1 MAKQE
6 RIILADPDIH
16 GRTNVKAMLSRADFL
31 VIGEAEDGITALKM
45 IRDRQPDL
53 VLADTALP
61 GLNGFELAG
70 IVHDDHLAPVIVMSN
85 LFGRD
90 LPARLREVRASGFLE
105 KPVEITSLLSVVE
118 VALTHYEEV
127 MELERQVA
135 KLKDELETRKV
146 VERAKGVL
154 MSSLGLSEAEAF
166 RRIQK
171 QSMNRRL
178 SMRAVAEAIILAHN
192 V

>member
-6 RIILADPDIH
+6 RIILADPDTH
-16 GRTNVKAMLSRADFL
+16 GRTNVKAMLSQADFL

-61 GLNGFELAG
+61 GLNGLELAR
-70 IVHDDHLAPVIVMSN
+70 IVYDDHLAPVIVMST

-105 KPVEITSLLSVVE
+105 KPVEVTSLLSVVE